1 MSDMPTSGAH
11 DEELFNEER
20 SFVETLI
27 QQFQHATI
35 LTLRRRFRLP
45 DLVKNNLKL
54 FEVWIDKAYQYYQG
68 LSTSDGNISL
78 TAEWILDNHY
88 ILQQAFQMI
97 HEDMPSGYQE
107 QLPRLMDSP
116 YKNFPR
122 IFALIRSVLHR
133 QNYLLNLDDIQNTL
147 NDFQKQVP
155 LTIGELWSIP
165 IFIRFG
171 LIETLAHVLFEDIK
185 PDEHIEFQDMPP
197 ILPGSSVSASEA
209 TLVDATIQSE
219 IVGRIIRSLRVISE
233 TDWEEIFES
242 LSLVERTLRQDP
254 AVIYPNMDFKTR
266 NLYRGKIEK
275 LAEST
280 GKDESQVAISL
291 LNLCNEANAV
301 ENANHPEHQKQE
313 HIGTFLIGERR
324 KEFEEIIGYK
334 PGLKARFIQQ
344 AKTWNTPLY
353 LGSISL
359 IAIGLIIVVLLFSH
373 KTVVFAS
380 VGFFQ
385 VLLMAIIALCL
396 IPPAFIVANHLVNIV
411 VNGFTSSSLL
421 PKLEFKYSVPEAYKT
436 LVVIPGLIS
445 NTKDIADLAHQIE
458 IHYLSNP
465 QAGLKFAL
473 LTDFSDADSQ
483 TRPED
488 ESLIDEAFKAI
499 ADLDQKYPQEG
510 GEGEQRFFLFH
521 RQRLWNPAQGKWMGW
536 ERKRGKLEELNRFLL
551 GDNDTS
557 FLMLTANENYR
568 QQIGNVRYVVTV
580 DADTVLPPG
589 SAARMIGTIAH
600 PLNQARFDPVSGQ
613 VVAGYTIL
621 QPRID
626 INPRSANQTWFT
638 RIFAGDTGLDL
649 YSRAVSDVYQ
659 DVFGEGI
666 FVGKGIYDVDA
677 MMQSVENH
685 IPENMLLS
693 HDLLEGILGRAGLI
707 SDITLIEDYPQNY
720 YEQVARQR
728 RWIRGDWQ
736 LLPWLIKP
744 ARFGVSLSSL
754 SYWKIIHNLLRS
766 LLSPALLITILL
778 GIAFVPNLAWLW
790 ILIALVSFGVP
801 LVNALANNLKQ
812 SLQSMRREAVWP
824 SLWPVFMRWVFAIA
838 FLPYEAYYAL
848 DAIFIT
854 LNRLYISHRKLLS
867 WTTAEHASQLL
878 RSRTLQNE
886 AWIKLSLSAVLA
898 VIFVLAA
905 QWQSLLTAKTT
916 ILVQMPVLPIILL
929 WLSSSAFVRLVN
941 QPLPSPRSEAP
952 FEDVAF
958 LRLIAR
964 RTWNFFESFVG
975 PQDHWLPPDHFQ
987 ESPYQVVAHHTSPSN
1002 IGLFLTSA
1010 IGAYDLGYFDQL
1022 GMAARLETTINT
1034 LTQLERHR
1042 GHFLNWYNTQT
1053 LEPLKPRYV
1062 STVDSGNLAIS
1073 LIIVSQTCK
1082 TITAKRVFRR
1092 EIWEGYMDN
1101 LNGLQEVLS
1110 EIKQAHPTLQVQAL
1124 ILSITTMIERI
1135 RAIKNIPLQWYP
1147 TFTFI
1152 GSTFWP
1158 NLSKDLGGFISSMPA
1173 NIEMENIIRLQEV
1186 IQGIEK
1192 NYSAIQNTIN
1202 ELVPWIPYFEN
1213 IPRVLQQSNFRTKID
1228 SLKSLLIYNPRLC
1241 ELSQLIPP
1249 AQGLINQILQ
1259 ELKETTT
1266 ASVSL
1271 NSSVE
1276 EGYSWIGSLQAALLH
1291 ADSTA
1296 LHLQD
1301 QFKGLENQCNQLI
1314 NDMDF
1319 AFLYNEKRNVFHI
1332 GFNLETGQLDNNYYD
1347 LLASEAR
1354 IASLFAI
1361 SRGQVPQ
1368 LHWMHLGRPI
1378 TKVKGEYALL
1388 SWSATMF
1395 EYLMPTLYFQ
1405 SHVNTLL
1412 HKSVVTM
1419 VDYQKA
1425 YAQSKKVP
1433 WGISESGFHQF
1444 DTNMDYQYR
1453 AFGVPALGFKRGLAD
1468 DLVIAPYA
1476 SFMAIKWAP
1485 SSVEKNTHDLVSH
1498 NAYGPYGFYE
1508 SIDFTKNRLSTGKK
1522 SEVIHEYMSHH
1533 QGMILLALV
1542 NYLRADIMVSR
1553 VHQDP
1558 QIQSV
1563 ELLLHEQVPTGVP
1576 LLMADE
1582 QETRGIRRINNAPMY
1597 IEPWPEPVTSHGL
1610 RMHLLSNGSFSTMLS
1625 NRGSGFSRWK
1635 NIDLTRWHA
1644 DGVLDPWGTWIY
1656 IQDMQKNAM
1665 ESGYP
1670 TWSTTH
1676 QPIPGNPD
1684 DEQVNFFAHMAVY
1697 KRTENDLTTTMEVT
1711 VAPEEPLEI
1720 RRIHLINNAASPRE
1734 LRLTS
1739 YGEVV
1744 LNNQIAD
1751 TRHPAYNKLF
1761 IESDFVPELNLLI
1774 FETRKQNAATQPVYL
1789 GHMLVIKETR
1799 NRRFENLPIAYETDR
1814 RAFIGREHNM
1824 RNPQALQSEA
1834 YLTGSIGSTLDPIFS
1849 LGRKI
1854 HLGPHDTSS
1863 LAYITFTAPTRPAL
1877 LKLAQRY
1884 RAWTKIDDTFLE
1896 SNVSNLSW
1904 LGRQKTNRDELKTD
1918 LDLLSLLVYPLS
1930 QKRADQETLSK
1941 NVLNQAGLWR
1951 FGISGD
1957 YPIILLEI
1965 DDPQYL
1971 NLLVEV
1977 IQAQSFLRSRGFKAD
1992 LVVLNTQPSTYTS
2005 ELMDMMMRRIRL
2017 IEAEQWINQSSGIF
2031 IRSAD
2036 QMQAEEQILL
2046 RSIARV
2052 ILRGDCG
2059 SLSEQL
2065 RINFNPLA
2073 DLPPFFA
2080 AFASRR
2086 NLPAPFPWDSK
2097 PIGELQFFNGYGGFS
2112 PDGKEYV
2119 IHLPPGK
2126 TTPAPWVNII
2136 GYPNFGFMVTQSGSQ
2151 TSWAINSGEN
2161 RISPWSNDPVGD
2173 PSGEVLYLRDEETG
2187 DIWTPTPLPA
2197 PAPRAYRVRHG
2208 AGYSIFE
2215 SESHG
2220 LQQEMT
2226 VFASPE
2232 DPIKIVHLKIK
2243 NSLNENRRITA
2254 TYYLEWVLGLTHE
2267 DTYPTL
2273 IPEYN
2278 SQYSMLRVRN
2288 PYHSEL
2294 GKQIAFLMTNRTPH
2308 GFTTDRM
2315 EFLGSDGSI
2324 EDPAA
2329 LHRIGL
2335 SNNVTV
2341 GIDSCAALQLHLD
2354 IVPNGSDEIYFV
2366 VGDAKNEEQL
2376 ISLAEKYRDISAVS
2390 ATLNETHTFWDN
2402 LLNRIQIVTPDPAAN
2417 LMLNRW
2423 WLYQTLSC
2431 RIWGRS
2437 GFYQSSGAFGYR
2449 DQLQDVLA
2457 LLNIDPS
2464 ITKGQ
2469 ILNAAGHQFEEGDV
2483 LHWWHPPSGRGV
2495 RTRIS
2500 DNLIWLPYVSSLYVS
2515 TTGDSSIWDQN
2526 IPFLTAP
2533 PLKPGEMER
2542 YAEYGRTD
2550 QSYTLFEHCQRA
2562 LQKGSTHGPHGLPL
2576 IGSGDWN
2583 DGFNLVGSQGK
2594 GESIWLAWFLS
2605 DALKR
2610 FAQVCE
2616 QRGLLGEA
2624 EGYRAQA
2631 NAYIKAIEEH
2641 AWDGDWYLR
2650 AYYDDGTALGSHT
2663 GEECQI
2669 DAIAQSW
2676 SAISRAG
2683 DRKRSE
2689 RAMNSVWERLTD
2701 TNNHLSLLFAPPFDK
2716 TSDNP
2721 GYIKDYPPGVR
2732 ENGGQYTHAATWSA
2746 WAYANLGD
2754 SARAW
2759 YLFDIL
2765 NPIYQADS
2773 EERATQY
2780 RVEPYSS
2787 AADVYSQGSLLRRGG
2802 WTWYTGSAGWLYRL
2816 GIEQLLGLHR
2826 ENNILHL
2833 DPSIPSRWDGF
2844 SMQYR
2849 YLGTDYRIKVW
2860 NPEHVSRGVKEIKFD
2875 GNVVDGKDVYLVND
2889 GTSHDIE
2896 FILGIY

>member
-1 MSDMPTSGAH
+1 MTEMPTSGVH
-11 DEELFNEER
+11 DEELFNDER
-20 SFVETLI
+20 SFVESLV
-27 QQFQHATI
+27 QRYQHASI
-35 LTLRRRFRLP
+35 LPSQRRSKLP
-45 DLVKNNLKL
+45 DLVKSQLKSY
-54 FEVWIDKAYQYYQG
+54 EVWIARAYQYYQD
-68 LSTSDGNISL
+68 LSTSEGDISL

-88 ILQQAFQMI
+88 ILQQAFHLIQ
-97 HEDMPSGYQE
+97 ENMPSGYQE
-107 QLPRLMDSP
+107 QLPRLMDDP

-122 IFALIRSVLHR
+122 IFALIRSLLHR
-133 QNYLLNLDDIQNTL
+133 RNYILNLDDIQNTL
-147 NDFQKQVP
+147 NEFQEQVP
-155 LTIGELWSIP
+155 LTFGELWSIP

-171 LIETLAHVLFEDIK
+171 LIEKLANVLFEDIK
-185 PDEHIEFQDMPP
+185 PVHQVEFHNMPP
-197 ILPGSSVSASEA
+197 ILPESSISVAEETQGEA
-209 TLVDATIQSE
+209 KNQSE
-219 IVGRIIRSLRVISE
+219 IVGSIIRSLRVISE
-233 TDWEEIFES
+233 TNWEEIFES

-254 AVIYPNMDFKTR
+254 AGIYPNMDFRTR
-266 NLYRGKIEK
+266 NLYRGEIEK
-275 LAEST
+275 LARLT
-280 GKDESQVAISL
+280 GKEENQLAVSL
-291 LNLCNEANAV
+291 LKLCNETNALDSSI
-301 ENANHPEHQKQE
+301 KSE

-334 PGLKARFIQQ
+334 PGLKARIIQQ
-344 AKTWNTPLY
+344 AKIWNSPLY

-359 IAIGLIIVVLLFSH
+359 IAIALIAVVLYLTHRIVLFESL
-373 KTVVFAS
+373 
-380 VGFFQ
+380 GFFQ
-385 VLLMAIIALCL
+385 VLFIAIIALCL
-396 IPPAFIVANHLVNIV
+396 IPPAFIIANHVVNIV
-411 VNGFTSSSLL
+411 VNAFTSSSLL

-445 NTKDIADLAHQIE
+445 NTKDIADLVHQIE

-465 QAGLKFAL
+465 QDGLKFAL

-488 ESLIDEAFKAI
+488 ENLINEAFKAMT
-499 ADLDQKYPQEG
+499 DLDQKYQQVG
-510 GEGEQRFFLFH
+510 NEGEQRFFLFH
-521 RQRLWNPAQGKWMGW
+521 RQRLWNPSQGKWMGW
-536 ERKRGKLEELNRFLL
+536 ERKRGKLEELGRFLR
-551 GDNDTS
+551 GDNATS
-557 FLMLTANENYR
+557 FLKLTANENIL
-568 QQIGNVRYVVTV
+568 QQIGHIRYVITA

-589 SAARMIGTIAH
+589 SAARLVGTLAH

-613 VVAGYTIL
+613 VVSGYTIL

-666 FVGKGIYDVDA
+666 YVGKGIYDVDA

-685 IPENMLLS
+685 IPENALLS

-707 SDITLIEDYPQNY
+707 SDITFIEDYPQNY

-744 ARFGVSLSSL
+744 ARFGVKLSCL

-766 LLSPALLITILL
+766 LLSPSLLIIMLL
-778 GIAFVPNLAWLW
+778 GIAFIPNLAWLW
-790 ILIALVSFGVP
+790 ILIVLVSFGVP
-801 LVNALANNLKQ
+801 LVNAVANSFKQ
-812 SLQSMRREAVWP
+812 TLQSMRRKAIWP

-838 FLPYEAYYAL
+838 FLPYEAYYMT
-848 DAIFIT
+848 DAILVT
-854 LNRLYISHRKLLS
+854 LYRLFISHRKLLS
-867 WTTAEHASQLL
+867 WTTAERASQLL
-878 RSRTLQNE
+878 RSRTLQKE
-886 AWIKLSLSAVLA
+886 AWIKLSLSAIFA
-898 VIFVLAA
+898 VVFVLVA
-905 QWQSLLTAKTT
+905 QWQSLLTDKTT
-916 ILVQMPVLPIILL
+916 ILLQMPVLPIILL
-929 WLSSSAFVRLVN
+929 WLLSSVFVRLVN
-941 QPLPSPRSEAP
+941 QPLPSPKSETP
-952 FEDVAF
+952 FEDVTL
-958 LRLIAR
+958 LRLVAR
-964 RTWNFFESFVG
+964 RTWNFFENFVG
-975 PQDHWLPPDHFQ
+975 PQDHWLPPDHYQ
-987 ESPYQVVAHHTSPSN
+987 ESPGQIIAHHTSPSN

-1022 GMAARLETTINT
+1022 GVAARLETTINT
-1034 LTQLERHR
+1034 LTQMERHR

-1082 TITAKRVFRR
+1082 TITEKRVFRR

-1101 LNGLQEVLS
+1101 LAGLQEVLS
-1110 EIKQAHPTLQVQAL
+1110 SIKRAHPALQVQEL
-1124 ILSITTMIERI
+1124 LLSIATMLDGI
-1135 RAIKNIPLQWYP
+1135 RSIKNTPLQWYP

-1152 GSTFWP
+1152 GTDFWP
-1158 NLSKDLGGFISSMPA
+1158 NLSRNLGEFISTLPG
-1173 NIEMENIIRLQEV
+1173 NIDMENIISLQGV

-1192 NYSAIQNTIN
+1192 NYNAIQNTIN
-1202 ELVPWIPYFEN
+1202 ELVPWIPFIEN
-1213 IPRVLQQSNFRTKID
+1213 IPGMLQQGLPGSKVD
-1228 SLKSLLIYNPRLC
+1228 SLKDLLIYNPRLC
-1241 ELSQLIPP
+1241 ELPQLIGP
-1249 AQGLINQILQ
+1249 AQSLINQIYQ
-1259 ELKETTT
+1259 ELKDA
-1266 ASVSL
+1266 ASATDPLDKSVAAANAWMEGL
-1271 NSSVE
+1271 QQALVYANSNA
-1276 EGYSWIGSLQAALLH
+1276 IRLQE
-1291 ADSTA
+1291 
-1296 LHLQD
+1296 
-1301 QFKGLENQCNQLI
+1301 QFKELENQCDQLI
-1314 NDMDF
+1314 DAMDF
-1319 AFLYNEKRNVFHI
+1319 AFLYNATRNVFHI

-1361 SRGQVPQ
+1361 SRGQAPQ
-1368 LHWMHLGRPI
+1368 SHWMHLGRPI
-1378 TKVKGEYALL
+1378 TKVNGEYALL

-1405 SHVNTLL
+1405 SYVNTLL
-1412 HKSVVTM
+1412 HNSVVTM

-1433 WGISESGFHQF
+1433 WGISESGFYQF
-1444 DTNMDYQYR
+1444 DTNMNYQYR

-1508 SIDFTKNRLSTGKK
+1508 SIDFTQNRLSAGKK

-1542 NYLRADIMVSR
+1542 NYLRADIMVRR

-1563 ELLLHEQVPTGVP
+1563 ELLLHEQIPTGVP
-1576 LLMADE
+1576 LLMPGE
-1582 QETRGIRRINNAPMY
+1582 QETRGTRRINDAPVQ
-1597 IEPWPEPVTSHGL
+1597 IEPWLEPVTPHAV

-1635 NIDLTRWHA
+1635 DVDLTRWHA
-1644 DGVLDPWGTWIY
+1644 DRALDPWGTWIY
-1656 IQDMQKNAM
+1656 IQDMQNNQR
-1665 ESGYP
+1665 EFGYA
-1670 TWSTTH
+1670 TWSATH

-1684 DEQVNFFAHMAVY
+1684 DVQVNFFAHMAVF

-1711 VAPEEPLEI
+1711 VAPEDPVEI
-1720 RRIHLINNAASPRE
+1720 RRIHLINNAALPRE

-1739 YGEVV
+1739 YGEVI
-1744 LNNQIAD
+1744 LNEQASD

-1774 FETRKQNAATQPVYL
+1774 FESRKQNAATQPIYL

-1799 NRRFENLPIAYETDR
+1799 NHRSENKSVAYETDR
-1814 RAFIGREHNM
+1814 RAFIGREHTM

-1849 LGRKI
+1849 LGRTI
-1854 HLGPHDTSS
+1854 NLGPHDTYS
-1863 LAYITFTAPTRPAL
+1863 LAYITFTAPTRMAL
-1877 LKLAQRY
+1877 LKLAKRY
-1884 RAWTKIDDTFLE
+1884 QVWTIIDDTFFE
-1896 SNVSNLSW
+1896 SNVSNLAW
-1904 LGRQKTNRDELKTD
+1904 LDRQKIDRNELKTD
-1918 LDLLSLLVYPLS
+1918 LDLLSLLVYPQS
-1930 QKRADQETLSK
+1930 QKRADPETLSK
-1941 NVLNQAGLWR
+1941 NVLNQTGLWR
-1951 FGISGD
+1951 LGISGD
-1957 YPIILLEI
+1957 LPIILLEI

-1977 IQAQSFLRSRGFKAD
+1977 IQAQSFLRARGYKAD
-1992 LVVLNTQPSTYTS
+1992 FVVLNTQPSMYTS
-2005 ELMDMMMRRIRL
+2005 ELTDLMMRRIRL
-2017 IEAEQWINQSSGIF
+2017 SEAEQWINQSSGIF
-2031 IRSAD
+2031 IRSVD
-2036 QMQAEEQILL
+2036 QMQTEEQILIK
-2046 RSIARV
+2046 SIARV
-2052 ILRGDCG
+2052 ILQGNCG

-2065 RINFNPLA
+2065 RLSFNPLA
-2073 DLPPFFA
+2073 VLPPLFESL
-2080 AFASRR
+2080 ASRR
-2086 NLPAPFPWDSK
+2086 DLPAPSPWDSK
-2097 PIGELQFFNGYGGFS
+2097 PLGDLQFFNGFGGFS

-2126 TTPAPWVNII
+2126 TTPAPWVNVI
-2136 GYPNFGFMVTQSGSQ
+2136 GYPDFGFMVTQSGSQ

-2161 RISPWSNDPVGD
+2161 RISPWSNDPVSD
-2173 PSGEVLYLRDEETG
+2173 PSGEVLYLRDEETT
-2187 DIWTPTPLPA
+2187 DIWTPTPQPA
-2197 PAPRAYRVRHG
+2197 PAPRAHRVRHG

-2226 VFASPE
+2226 IFASPE
-2232 DPIKIVHLKIK
+2232 DPIKIVHLKLK

-2278 SQYSMLRVRN
+2278 PQYSMLRVRN
-2288 PYHSEL
+2288 PYHAEL

-2335 SNNVTV
+2335 TNNVTV

-2366 VGDAKNEEQL
+2366 VGDARDEEQL
-2376 ISLAEKYRDISAVS
+2376 NSLAEKYRDVSAVS
-2390 ATLNETHTFWDN
+2390 ATLNETHAYWDN
-2402 LLNRIQIVTPDPAAN
+2402 LLNRIQIDTPDPAAN

-2464 ITKGQ
+2464 ITRGQ

-2500 DNLIWLPYVSSLYVS
+2500 DNLLWLPYVSSLYVA
-2515 TTGDSSIWDQN
+2515 TTGDSSIWEQN
-2526 IPFLTAP
+2526 VPFLTAP
-2533 PLKPGEMER
+2533 PLKPEEMER
-2542 YAEYGRTD
+2542 YADYGRTS

-2562 LQKGSTHGPHGLPL
+2562 LRKGSTRGPHGLPL

-2594 GESIWLAWFLS
+2594 GESIWLAWFLI
-2605 DALKR
+2605 DVLKR
-2610 FAQVCE
+2610 FAEVCE
-2616 QRGLLGEA
+2616 QRSLHDEA
-2624 EGYRAQA
+2624 EAYREQA
-2631 NAYIKAIEEH
+2631 ERYIKAVEEN

-2650 AYYDDGTALGSHT
+2650 AFYDYGSPLGSQRST
-2663 GEECQI
+2663 ECQI

-2676 SAISRAG
+2676 SVLSGAG

-2689 RAMNSVWERLTD
+2689 RAMNSVWEQLTD
-2701 TNNHLSLLFAPPFDK
+2701 TNNNLSLLFAPPFDK
-2716 TSDNP
+2716 TPDNP

-2732 ENGGQYTHAATWSA
+2732 ENGGQYTHAAAWTA
-2746 WAYANLGD
+2746 WAYAGLGD
-2754 SARAW
+2754 GARAW
-2759 YLFDIL
+2759 HLFDIL

-2780 RVEPYSS
+2780 RVEPYTS
-2787 AADVYSQGSLLRRGG
+2787 AADIYSQGSLLRRGG

-2826 ENNILHL
+2826 KGNLLHL
-2833 DPSIPSRWDGF
+2833 GPTIPSRWDGF
-2844 SMQYR
+2844 TMHYR
-2849 YLGTDYRIKVW
+2849 YLGTDYRIKIW
-2860 NPEHVSRGVKEIKFD
+2860 NPDHVYSGVKEIKFD
-2875 GNVVDGKDVYLVND
+2875 GNVVVGNVIPLRDDGV
-2889 GTSHDIE
+2889 GHDIE
-2896 FILGIY
+2896 IVMGD